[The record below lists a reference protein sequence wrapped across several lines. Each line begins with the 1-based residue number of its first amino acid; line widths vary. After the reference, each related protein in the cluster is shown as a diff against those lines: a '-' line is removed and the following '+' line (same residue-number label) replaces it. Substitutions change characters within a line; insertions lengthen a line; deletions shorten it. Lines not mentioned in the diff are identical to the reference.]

1 MEKIK
6 DNLGKDGKRLRSTL
20 KVKLVI
26 ASHFSIV
33 VKFLFAPA
41 FIECIERL
49 PIYL

>member
-6 DNLGKDGKRLRSTL
+6 DNLGKDGKRLSTL

-26 ASHFSIV
+26 SSHFSIV